1 MEYTRKQD
9 NNPWNTARDKEAE
22 ESIKTQKEE
31 SRPKTAEKD
40 THTNII
46 SNPVK
51 PKPINNTSNSN
62 LSSSFTEGKPNPMAL
77 QPNPTA
83 GPTTT

>member
-1 MEYTRKQD
+1 MECTRKQD
-9 NNPWNTARDKEAE
+9 DDPWNTARDKEAE
-22 ESIKTQKEE
+22 ESNNPQKED

-51 PKPINNTSNSN
+51 PKPINITSNSN
-62 LSSSFTEGKPNPMAL
+62 LSSSFSEGKPTPMAL